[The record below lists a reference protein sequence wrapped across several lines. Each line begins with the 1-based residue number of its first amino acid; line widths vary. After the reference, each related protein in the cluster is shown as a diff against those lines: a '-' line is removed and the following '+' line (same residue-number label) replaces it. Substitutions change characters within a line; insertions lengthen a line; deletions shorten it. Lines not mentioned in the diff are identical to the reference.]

1 MFCHYLS
8 SPDCILVIDP
18 RLEAGQAEAH
28 TEAGV
33 VGVYEAV
40 VVDPAVVAE
49 PHGDAHLG
57 LRLGDVLEDVDWLW
71 NDD

>member
-1 MFCHYLS
+1 MYRHYLS

-57 LRLGDVLEDVDWLW
+57 LRLGDALEDVDWL
-71 NDD
+71 